1 MNSAIAPT
9 HKHSHHGCCWASF
22 RTLLV
27 LSCTAAKLG
36 LDETGPVQ
44 ADQHQ
49 TEQRRQLC
57 DASALALN
65 LWSMVARL
73 AHHAGFRSTRI
84 TESPRRNSFEM
95 KRSLFTGLE
104 AFFPFPVL
112 GTSVHISLTF
122 SRIMLQCLSNAFT
135 RASSFRLFLQLISTC
150 ELLFTLVVS
159 TERGPVRNSSS
170 SFFSSS
176 STVGFFASAMA
187 HSLPRPEA
195 TGWLR
200 LSSRPVGDTV
210 C

>member
-73 AHHAGFRSTRI
+73 AHHAGFRSTTSQAHNSSQPLAVSNRSSFDERPPAATAI
-84 TESPRRNSFEM
+84 EKNTAPSKLAWPYACPHHAQHQLRMICRCEDLHAAKNRPRSMR
-95 KRSLFTGLE
+95 R
-104 AFFPFPVL
+104 
-112 GTSVHISLTF
+112 
-122 SRIMLQCLSNAFT
+122 CLSQQRHVLT
-135 RASSFRLFLQLISTC
+135 
-150 ELLFTLVVS
+150 
-159 TERGPVRNSSS
+159 
-170 SFFSSS
+170 
-176 STVGFFASAMA
+176 
-187 HSLPRPEA
+187 
-195 TGWLR
+195 
-200 LSSRPVGDTV
+200 
-210 C
+210 